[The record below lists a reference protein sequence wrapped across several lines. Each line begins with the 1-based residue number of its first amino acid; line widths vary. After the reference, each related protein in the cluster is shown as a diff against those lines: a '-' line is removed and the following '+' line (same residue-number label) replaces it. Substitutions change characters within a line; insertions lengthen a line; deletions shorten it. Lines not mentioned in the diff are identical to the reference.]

1 MICSTGYAF
10 FPASCHKQGIQC
22 GSVSNFFLIFLSNSG
37 IYCFFGQRC
46 ICPQKNYL
54 RKAKAVKLSLENG
67 DENGDENGFHSFALA
82 LDLSSAACNDQSS

>member
-1 MICSTGYAF
+1 MALFQIF
-10 FPASCHKQGIQC
+10 FWYFCQTQGFT
-22 GSVSNFFLIFLSNSG
+22 V
-37 IYCFFGQRC
+37 FFGQRC

>member
-10 FPASCHKQGIQC
+10 FQLLVTNKASNVALFQI
-22 GSVSNFFLIFLSNSG
+22 FFLIFLSNSG

-54 RKAKAVKLSLENG
+54 CKTKAVKLSLENG